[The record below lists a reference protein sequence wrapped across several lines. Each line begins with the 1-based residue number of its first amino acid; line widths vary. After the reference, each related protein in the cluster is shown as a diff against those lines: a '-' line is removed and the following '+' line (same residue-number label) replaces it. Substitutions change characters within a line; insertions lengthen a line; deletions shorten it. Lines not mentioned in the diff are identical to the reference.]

1 DVPAVALVA
10 DQFELVA
17 AVADFHRQALFDQ
30 AQVFVELSAEIG
42 EAACFKGL
50 EGEVMMRGRCVQGA
64 KKGLGQKTMGASI
77 APAKSGGKVAGISG
91 RLFVVWDGRGHT
103 GNDGAGAVVAS
114 LWGRLYAGR
123 RRWVLRPRAGWRRPL
138 AGANPAPQGH
148 QPLAPAGLPPASVQ
162 QRAAQRVGQGV
173 LDAHLGELTDQQRVV
188 T

>member
-91 RLFVVWDGRGHT
+91 RLFVAWDGRRGMWQVAARRLLWRPC
-103 GNDGAGAVVAS
+103 GAGFMP
-114 LWGRLYAGR
+114 AGGGGCC
-123 RRWVLRPRAGWRRPL
+123 AGWRRPL
-138 AGANPAPQGH
+138 AGIN
-148 QPLAPAGLPPASVQ
+148 
-162 QRAAQRVGQGV
+162 R
-173 LDAHLGELTDQQRVV
+173 
-188 T
+188 